1 MNSTLITYILAVVIS
16 FSAVTAITIHP
27 LSIYAQTQPT
37 QQQPST
43 QQQQQ
48 PSTQQQQQLS
58 TQQQQLSTQPLAISP
73 SCGQVI
79 TENVVLT
86 SNLNCAETDGLIVNA
101 GDIVIDLN
109 GHTISGPDVDSDTKT
124 SSKVGIMIPNVNNV
138 VVQDGT
144 IEGFQAGILM
154 TGSQNVEIKG
164 IVAKNN
170 QIGLFSTGSTIV
182 NAHLSIIMN
191 NQIGIAGHSTQQST
205 IEDNILFQNTLAGV
219 TLVNSD
225 NSVITLNSITESG
238 NGLYVDN
245 QSTQNN
251 VNFNNVLLNTID
263 VNNANGLP
271 VNTNVNTFDQNNCM
285 TSNPSGICIGK

>member
-1 MNSTLITYILAVVIS
+1 MNRTLITYNILAVIIL
-16 FSAVTAITIHP
+16 FSAVTAITMQPISINAQIQP
-27 LSIYAQTQPT
+27 L
-37 QQQPST
+37 

-48 PSTQQQQQLS
+48 P
-58 TQQQQLSTQPLAISP
+58 STQPLAISP

-79 TENVVLT
+79 TQNVILT
-86 SNLNCAETDGLIVNA
+86 SNLNCAESDGLIVDA
-101 GDIVIDLN
+101 GNIVIDLN

-124 SSKVGIMIPNVNNV
+124 SSKTGIVIPNVNNV

-154 TGSQNVEIKG
+154 TGSQNVEVKG
-164 IVAKNN
+164 MVVKNN

-191 NQIGIAGHSTQQST
+191 NQIGIAEHSTQQST
-205 IEDNILFQNTLAGV
+205 IEDNILFQNTLAGI

-245 QSTQNN
+245 QSNQNN

-271 VNTNVNTFDQNNCM
+271 VNTNGNIYDQNNCM
-285 TSNPSGICIGK
+285 TANPSGICIGK

>member
-1 MNSTLITYILAVVIS
+1 MQPIS
-16 FSAVTAITIHP
+16 
-27 LSIYAQTQPT
+27 LSAQTQPG
-37 QQQPST
+37 QQPPTETPQS
-43 QQQQQ
+43 
-48 PSTQQQQQLS
+48 
-58 TQQQQLSTQPLAISP
+58 STQPLAISP

-79 TENVVLT
+79 TQNVILT
-86 SNLNCAETDGLIVNA
+86 SNLNCADSDGLIVGA
-101 GDIVIDLN
+101 SDIVVDLN
-109 GHTISGPDVDSDTKT
+109 GHTISGPDVDTDTKT
-124 SSKVGIMIPNVNNV
+124 SSKVGIMIPNMNNV

-154 TGSQNVEIKG
+154 TGSQNVEVKG

-170 QIGLFSTGSTIV
+170 QIGLFSTGASIL

-205 IEDNILFQNTLAGV
+205 IENNILFQNTLAGV

-238 NGLYVDN
+238 NGLYIDN
-245 QSTQNN
+245 QSNQNN

-271 VNTNVNTFDQNNCM
+271 VNTNGNTYDQNNCM
-285 TSNPSGICIGK
+285 TANPSGICIGK